1 MADAFSIGTSA
12 LFSLQQA
19 IKTTGQNIANV
30 NTEGYSRQF
39 VDFSAR
45 RPEGQGGFYLGTG
58 VEITA
63 VRRAYDQFLTQDF
76 QSRTSS
82 AAYYSSLAETS
93 GRIDELFADPT
104 TGIGPALN
112 DFFASMEAVANSP
125 TTLPERQVMISQAE
139 TLAQRFQY
147 FDGRLSEFQTELNV
161 KIQTAASDV
170 NQYAQVIAELNDQI
184 ALQDAQ
190 TGGNPS
196 GDLLDQRDLAIAR
209 LSELVQTST
218 QVQDDGSVNVFI
230 GKGQPLV
237 IGSNAGLL
245 KAVPDDLIPNR
256 LSLFVETGGQQ
267 GVEITS
273 FLNGGEIGAALAAS
287 DDVID
292 KVRRDIGVLAAGLT
306 VQFNQVHREGIALD
320 GASTGINFFASA
332 AGVPNDPSQTSGTGT
347 ATISAI
353 IDDPLDPTDDDNIT
367 QLTGDSYRL
376 DYSAGNLR
384 VTNLTANTPPQD
396 IIIPAATTDFKLL
409 IDGVTLTIDDTTN
422 LADGDIFL
430 LAPTASAAG
439 NFGVAITD
447 PNDVAAA
454 QALDSPGD
462 NRNIQALIEL
472 QDEATLVGEA
482 TFADFYTNT
491 TSSIA
496 VQTRRANSLA
506 ETEASLLASAT
517 ARKENVSGVNLEEE
531 AANLIRFQQAFQA
544 AAQVITVSRDIF
556 DTLLRATE

>member
-1 MADAFSIGTSA
+1 
-12 LFSLQQA
+12 
-19 IKTTGQNIANV
+19 
-30 NTEGYSRQF
+30 
-39 VDFSAR
+39 
-45 RPEGQGGFYLGTG
+45 
-58 VEITA
+58 
-63 VRRAYDQFLTQDF
+63 
-76 QSRTSS
+76 
-82 AAYYSSLAETS
+82 
-93 GRIDELFADPT
+93 
-104 TGIGPALN
+104 
-112 DFFASMEAVANSP
+112 
-125 TTLPERQVMISQAE
+125 
-139 TLAQRFQY
+139 
-147 FDGRLSEFQTELNV
+147 
-161 KIQTAASDV
+161 
-170 NQYAQVIAELNDQI
+170 
-184 ALQDAQ
+184 
-190 TGGNPS
+190 
-196 GDLLDQRDLAIAR
+196 
-209 LSELVQTST
+209 
-218 QVQDDGSVNVFI
+218 
-230 GKGQPLV
+230 
-237 IGSNAGLL
+237 
-245 KAVPDDLIPNR
+245 